1 MRTQIECSVARV
13 LPEWTD
19 KIYKDGSIKP
29 ENIWRT
35 QRFRPHNVSDKDE
48 SLSNI
53 LQSLNTSLTTI
64 ASSMVA
70 MERSLKL
77 SRHDENDKE
86 TETRVVSEKRKKTD
100 EDEVEEDVNDDS
112 DTDVDRLRQRALN
125 LADSA
130 TREKTDAWLEQHDL
144 LK

>member
-1 MRTQIECSVARV
+1 MKR
-13 LPEWTD
+13 
-19 KIYKDGSIKP
+19 
-29 ENIWRT
+29 
-35 QRFRPHNVSDKDE
+35 
-48 SLSNI
+48 
-53 LQSLNTSLTTI
+53 
-64 ASSMVA
+64 
-70 MERSLKL
+70 

-112 DTDVDRLRQRALN
+112 NTDVDRLRQRALN

-130 TREKTDAWLEQHDL
+130 TTGKTDARLEQHDL